1 MSSDASSNPLDRWAY
16 IAIGVA
22 ILVITWNGFRI
33 GGGAVANA
41 FLVPAFLL
49 VAARALLL
57 RKPIPFPPWMFVAA
71 IGFALAALLRVMF
84 PPDASLLNDILVHYR
99 TIPQA
104 TGTAQPV
111 ILVPRSDLLA
121 LFQFETG
128 VIVIPLLIASVATT
142 ARRVSRLLDV
152 FVLGAAI
159 NAAVGIVDFAGFHIA
174 PLVYGTG
181 RSSGLTIHPNYLA
194 LTCTIAIPLALL
206 WVGRGGRWRTT
217 GFVCT
222 GLLLAGA
229 YASGS
234 RAGAVTAVLGV
245 LATMVAIPRLRTGL
259 GFTVPVVG
267 LFLLAL
273 FYFAGDEILQ
283 QIRLSGDVGTAVNT
297 AGSDTQRSQLAHL
310 AIQQF
315 EAKPVQ
321 GVGFS
326 VIADAHSIYL
336 QLLAA
341 GGVIAFLSFMTYLG
355 GLAASA
361 WRALAGPQR
370 DVAAAISVSIVMW
383 LINGVI
389 DNQLGDKYLYVIPG
403 LLIALAAVTRAEA
416 VSEPS
421 EDSRQIGARVP
432 STAVAGARV

>member
-1 MSSDASSNPLDRWAY
+1 MRSEASSPIERLAF
-16 IAIGVA
+16 AAVCLA
-22 ILVITWNGFRI
+22 VLTITWNGFRV

-41 FLVPAFLL
+41 FLVPAFLI
-49 VAARALLL
+49 VAARTALL
-57 RKPIPFPPWMFVAA
+57 RKPIPLPPWMFAAA
-71 IGFALAALLRVMF
+71 IGFALAAMLRFIF
-84 PPDASLLNDILVHYR
+84 PPDSSLLNDILVHYR

-104 TGTAQPV
+104 GDAQPL

-128 VIVIPLLIASVATT
+128 LVVIPILIASVATT
-142 ARRVSRLLDV
+142 TRRIERLLDV
-152 FVLGAAI
+152 FVFSAAI
-159 NAAVGIVDFAGFHIA
+159 NAAVGILDFAGLHIA

-181 RSSGLTIHPNYLA
+181 RSAGLTIHPNYLA

-206 WVGRGGRWRTT
+206 WVGRSGRWRPA
-217 GFVCT
+217 GFAFT

-234 RAGAVTAVLGV
+234 RAGAVTAILGV
-245 LATMVAIPRLRTGL
+245 LATMIVIPRLRTGL
-259 GFTVPVVG
+259 GFTVPIVG
-267 LFLLAL
+267 MILLAL
-273 FYFAGDEILQ
+273 IYFAGDEILK
-283 QIRLSGDVGTAVNT
+283 QIRLTGDVGTAVNT

-310 AIQQF
+310 ALQQF
-315 EAKPVQ
+315 QARPVQ

-341 GGVIAFLSFMTYLG
+341 GGLIAFFSFLTYLG

-361 WRALAGPQR
+361 WRAFSGPLR

-383 LINGVI
+383 LINGAI
-389 DNQLGDKYLYVIPG
+389 DNQLGDKYLYVLPG
-403 LLIALAAVTRAEA
+403 LLIALAYVTRAAQAE
-416 VSEPS
+416 EP
-421 EDSRQIGARVP
+421 EPVTGTARAP
-432 STAVAGARV
+432 ALAPPMPAGQAG